1 MAEHPSTTLFRDYI
15 RIETVQP
22 NPDYA
27 SCIIFLEEQAKRLDL
42 PFKEMKN
49 NKNLFYYEINKKNL
63 FLPILV

>member
-27 SCIIFLEEQAKRLDL
+27 TCMKFLSEQAKRLDL
-42 PFKEMKN
+42 PFKEHN
-49 NKNLFYYEINKKNL
+49 NLSNYYFTLRLKLLKD
-63 FLPILV
+63 P

>member
-27 SCIIFLEEQAKRLDL
+27 TCMKFLGKQAKRLDL
-42 PFKEMKN
+42 PFKEHN
-49 NKNLFYYEINKKNL
+49 NR
-63 FLPILV
+63 ILDYLILILY